1 MARKVVKT
9 APPPRACQLPDYVPT
24 PAQIAAEC
32 ESIRA
37 EWTPQE
43 RGRRGRKC
51 RGSVDGGDAKRAR
64 IWVEVEE

>member
-1 MARKVVKT
+1 MAKKT
-9 APPPRACQLPDYVPT
+9 IKPAYRGCQSPAYVPT

-32 ESIRA
+32 EAIRA

-43 RGRRGRKC
+43 RGRRGSKF
-51 RGSVDGGDAKRAR
+51 RGRVDGEDAKRAR